1 MPLINCKINL
11 ILTWSGNCILTD
23 MTTQAVVP
31 TQGDN
36 PERPAINAPRNATFK
51 ISDTKF
57 YVPVVTLSIQDDN
70 KSFQQLKA
78 GFKKTFTWNKYK

>member
-11 ILTWSGNCILTD
+11 IFIWPGNCILAD

-36 PERPAINAPRNATFK
+36 PERPAINTPRNATFK